1 MTAELKM
8 MIRHLGGGVV
18 LIEDLLDED
27 TLRSIDLN
35 LLENTIEPQGYKKI
49 DGKDFMEGGY
59 VIPKEDL
66 ASMPIRYMQGIEV
79 LPFLETLN
87 NAMYR
92 GAIEYCKLFPVAA
105 ECITDYT
112 GRHFIKYLSGGLMGT
127 HSDASLGYKPDSI
140 EPNSTVALGNTITAS
155 IVLNDA
161 FTGGGIKFSAW
172 DLEVYPKPGSA
183 LFYPSNYIGA
193 HEVLKIT
200 SGIRWAFLAFFSHG
214 DRTYVSSAVN
224 NQYPERYEWTMKFRD
239 SIRNSIGTTEPNLN
253 LSQRKVLISEES
265 AKK

>member
-1 MTAELKM
+1 M
-8 MIRHLGGGVV
+8 MIKHLGSGVV
-18 LIEDLLDED
+18 LIEDLLTQED
-27 TLRSIDLN
+27 LESIDFDL
-35 LLENTIEPQGYKKI
+35 IEKSIESQRYKNI
-49 DGKDFMEGGY
+49 DGKYISEGGY

-66 ASMPIRYMQGIEV
+66 SSIAPIRYMQGIEV
-79 LPFLETLN
+79 FPFLETLN

-92 GAIEYCKLFPVAA
+92 GAIDYCKLFPVAA
-105 ECITDYT
+105 ESITNYT
-112 GRHFIKYLSGGLMGT
+112 GRHFIKYLSGGLMGI

-155 IVLNDA
+155 IILNDS
-161 FTGGGIKFSAW
+161 FTGGGIRFSAW
-172 DLEVYPKPGSA
+172 DLELYPKPGSA

-193 HEVLKIT
+193 HEVLEIT
-200 SGIRWAFLAFFSHG
+200 SGTRWAFLAFFSHG

-224 NQYPERYEWTMKFRD
+224 NHYPERYEWTMKFRD